1 MMHIYLHFIEKVLL
15 EFEFIKILPPLQE
28 NYTPWS
34 QKEYDPLQNP
44 PPKKSTVWCKPKR
57 IKSRISHRASIHLI
71 FPPSHN
77 KARIR
82 LTLSTHINDK
92 AQRTHD
98 LVIPAKKGSHCHDD
112 YLHIMQTAI
121 TFSFFQFFCFRFLGN
136 IYKHTKNPDH

>member
-34 QKEYDPLQNP
+34 QKEYDLLQNP

-57 IKSRISHRASIHLI
+57 IKSRISHWASIHLI

-98 LVIPAKKGSHCHDD
+98 LVIPAKKRVPLSWWLSPHYANSHNF
-112 YLHIMQTAI
+112 LLFSILL
-121 TFSFFQFFCFRFLGN
+121 FSFFG
-136 IYKHTKNPDH
+136 

>member
-1 MMHIYLHFIEKVLL
+1 MYDAYLSTFYRKSFAGIWIYKNLTSITRELYPLITKRSMIYYKTH
-15 EFEFIKILPPLQE
+15 LPRNLSFD
-28 NYTPWS
+28 T
-34 QKEYDPLQNP
+34 
-44 PPKKSTVWCKPKR
+44 KPKC

-98 LVIPAKKGSHCHDD
+98 LVIPAKKRVPLSWWLSPHYANSHNF
-112 YLHIMQTAI
+112 LLFSILL
-121 TFSFFQFFCFRFLGN
+121 FSFFG
-136 IYKHTKNPDH
+136 

>member
-1 MMHIYLHFIEKVLL
+1 MMYIYLHFIEKVLL
-15 EFEFIKILPPLQE
+15 KFEFIKILPPLQE

-34 QKEYDPLQNP
+34 QKEYDLLQNP

-77 KARIR
+77 KARIH

-92 AQRTHD
+92 AQKEHD
-98 LVIPAKKGSHCHDD
+98 PVIPAKNRSHCHDD
-112 YLHIMQTAI
+112 YHHIMQTVI

-136 IYKHTKNPDH
+136 ISKHTKNPDH